1 MALTRTAPK
10 TPATQSGPPIRH
22 RSLWKRMK
30 QHKFL
35 YLLLLPGLIH
45 LVLFKLAPVSALVIA
60 FQDFSPFLGITGSPW
75 AGLDNFAQF
84 LQDPNVLR
92 LIRNTVL
99 LAFGTL
105 LFSFPFPLAFAL
117 LLNEVRHK
125 VLRKSVQTASFIPY
139 FISSAVLVSIMYTLL
154 SPQDGL
160 VNKVIEAFGG
170 SPVSFFSE
178 PGWFRP
184 LYITMTI
191 WQTFGYTTIIY
202 LAAMTS
208 VDPSL
213 YEAADLDGAG
223 RWKKMRHVTVPS
235 IATMIVVMLI
245 LNVGQVLSVDLDKIL
260 LMYNPSV
267 YETADVIQT
276 YVYRLAFAPEG
287 FPDYSYAA
295 AVGLV
300 QGVVALVMI
309 QIANRASRRFS
320 DSRVF

>member
-1 MALTRTAPK
+1 MALARTAPK
-10 TPATQSGPPIRH
+10 KSATPSGPLLRH
-22 RSLWKRMK
+22 RTLWQRVK

-35 YLLLLPGLIH
+35 YLLLTPGLIH
-45 LVLFKLAPVSALVIA
+45 LVLFKIAPVSALVIA

-75 AGLDNFAQF
+75 AGLQNFSQF

-105 LFSFPFPLAFAL
+105 LFSFPFPVMFAL
-117 LLNEVRHK
+117 LLNEVRGK
-125 VLRKSVQTASFIPY
+125 LLRKSVQTASFVPY

-160 VNKVIEAFGG
+160 VNRVLEAFGG
-170 SPVSFFSE
+170 SPIAFFSE
-178 PGWFRP
+178 PEWFRP

-202 LAAMTS
+202 MAAMTS
-208 VDPSL
+208 VDPAL
-213 YEAADLDGAG
+213 YEAAELDGAG
-223 RWKKMRHVTVPS
+223 RWKKMRHITVPS

-245 LNVGQVLSVDLDKIL
+245 LNVGQVLSVDLDKVL

-267 YETADVIQT
+267 YETADVVQT

-300 QGVVALVMI
+300 QGVIALVMI
-309 QIANRASRRFS
+309 TVANRASRRFS